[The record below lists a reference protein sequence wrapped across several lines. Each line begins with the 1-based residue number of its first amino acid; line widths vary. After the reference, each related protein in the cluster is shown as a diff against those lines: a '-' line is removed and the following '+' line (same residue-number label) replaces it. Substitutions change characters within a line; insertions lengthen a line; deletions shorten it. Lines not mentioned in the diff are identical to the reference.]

1 VMPIFF
7 RNFFHCRKCGGPQN
21 EKICPHGEEDHENYK
36 GRVMRHLLS
45 EGKRP
50 AETQMRPEVTDAI
63 LRHSKPFVE

>member
-1 VMPIFF
+1 
-7 RNFFHCRKCGGPQN
+7 QN